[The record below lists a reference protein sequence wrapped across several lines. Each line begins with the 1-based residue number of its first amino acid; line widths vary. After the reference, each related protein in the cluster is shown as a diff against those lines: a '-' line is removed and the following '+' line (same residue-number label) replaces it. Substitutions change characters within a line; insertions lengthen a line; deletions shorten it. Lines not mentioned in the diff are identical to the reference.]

1 MCALCSWPF
10 GILAGLAYIN
20 MVAAWGGYIF
30 VLNMIGLHAGALTL
44 LGRFSVKLQLSYSL
58 FYIIGTLGA
67 IQVPVVGLAPLKSLE
82 QLGPAGV
89 FGLLQL
95 CGIVEFIRR
104 RYDLDDYET
113 GKVRVKVFGAGA
125 AIAVAGIIILYPT
138 GYFGPL
144 SSRIRG
150 LFVPHTRTGNPL
162 VDSVAEHKAA
172 SPRAYYQ
179 YLNMACYLSPIGF
192 VLLQS
197 RQRDETY
204 FLILYAI
211 ASYYFS
217 AKMVRLIILLGPI
230 ASCLT
235 GVTLYQAQVWIMD
248 QYKQEFMKGT
258 EAAEGKG
265 EEAASA
271 GKSTKKKKKGKK
283 KKDGLEELSP
293 DLADLKRN
301 MSKTYDDSG
310 SARMI
315 SALFLTVI
323 LIQICFGFYTYSR
336 RVAQSMSNPSLMYYQ
351 RLGDGSTVLIDD
363 YREAYWWLRDNTP
376 EDSRVMAWWDYGY
389 QLNGIANRTTIADG
403 NTWNHEHIATLGRC
417 LVSPEDKA
425 HAMARHLADYVLV
438 WSGGG
443 GDDLAKSPHIAR
455 ISNSVYAG
463 ICGDDPLCRNFGFDP
478 TTKEPTDMMRES
490 LIYKLHSGGEKEGVD
505 VNPKLFTNVFNSKYG
520 KVRIWK
526 IEDVSEESK
535 QWSTDPKNYVCDEP
549 GGWLCRG
556 QYPPA
561 MREYLKDAKNFQQLE
576 DFNVQRSKE
585 AEEYQKKYHEA
596 MSGGGS
602 SAKKP
607 KK

>member
-1 MCALCSWPF
+1 
-10 GILAGLAYIN
+10 

-30 VLNMIGLHAGALTL
+30 VLNMIGLHAGALVL
-44 LGRFSVKLQLSYSL
+44 LGRFSVKLQLSFSL
-58 FYIIGTLGA
+58 FYIVGTLGA

-95 CGIVEFIRR
+95 CGIVEFIRK

-125 AIAVAGIIILYPT
+125 ALALIAVVILYPT

-179 YLNMACYLSPIGF
+179 YLNMACYMSPIGF
-192 VLLQS
+192 FMIQS

-235 GVTLYQAQVWIMD
+235 GVALYQAQVWILD
-248 QYKQEFMKGT
+248 QVKAELMTSDDKK
-258 EAAEGKG
+258 EAKEKT
-265 EEAASA
+265 EEATA
-271 GKSTKKKKKGKK
+271 KPTKKKGKKKK

-293 DLADLKRN
+293 ELADLKKN
-301 MSKTYDDSG
+301 VTKTYDDSG
-310 SARMI
+310 GARLI
-315 SALFLTVI
+315 SALFLVVI
-323 LIQICFGFYTYSR
+323 LAQICLGFYRYSR
-336 RVAQSMSNPSLMYYQ
+336 YVAQSMSNPSLMYYQ
-351 RLGDGSTVLIDD
+351 RLSDGRTVLIDD

-389 QLNGIANRTTIADG
+389 QINGIANRTTIADG

-417 LVSPEDKA
+417 LVSPEEKA
-425 HAMARHLADYVLV
+425 HAMVRHLADYVLV

-478 TTKEPTDMMRES
+478 ATKVPTEMMSES
-490 LIYKLHSGGEKEGVD
+490 LIYKLHSGGVEDDVE

-526 IEDVSEESK
+526 VEGVSEESK
-535 QWSTDPKNYVCDEP
+535 RWSMDPKNYVCDAP
-549 GGWLCRG
+549 GSWLCRG

-561 MREYLKDAKNFQQLE
+561 MRDFLKDAKNFQQLE
-576 DFNVQRSKE
+576 DFNVKRSKE
-585 AEEYQKKYHEA
+585 ADDYQKKYHEA
-596 MSGGGS
+596 MSGRG
-602 SAKKP
+602 KKP
-607 KK
+607 QPTK